1 MKAEQELEKLA
12 SKRAKI
18 AGVRRWIRR
27 GRWIFS
33 GVVALLLVY
42 SVYSYGFYTVP
53 GRYNPD
59 SKTPQSP
66 IHDVQ
71 PEDIL
76 LLQKLNLWRE
86 PKVGDVIIY
95 KAPDGTKTYVGRVA
109 GLPGEKLKRIGPT
122 MSVNGRDALAVGF
135 SLGIGE
141 KVDEGDVIP
150 DGEYLIV
157 NDTDDIAAP
166 DSRNLGYIS
175 RSDMIYRVSTNL
187 TLLFGRAQPMIPDK

>member
-12 SKRAKI
+12 KKRAKI
-18 AGVRRWIRR
+18 AGVRRWIKR
-27 GRWIFS
+27 GRWVFS
-33 GVVALLLVY
+33 GVVALLFVY
-42 SVYSYGFYTVP
+42 SVYSYSFYTVP

-59 SKTPQSP
+59 SQTPQSP

-71 PEDIL
+71 PADIL

-95 KAPDGTKTYVGRVA
+95 KASDGTKTYVGRVA

-135 SLGIGE
+135 SLGMGE
-141 KVDEGDVIP
+141 KVKEGDVIP

-166 DSRNLGYIS
+166 DSRNLGYIT
-175 RSDMIYRVSTNL
+175 RADMMYRVSTNI